1 MVSLL
6 YTPMLLVLATRAG
19 AVRSAASVQVQ
30 APAVPGLVASQARH
44 VQVKLRA

>member
-1 MVSLL
+1 MAPPCVRSAA
-6 YTPMLLVLATRAG
+6 VLG
-19 AVRSAASVQVQ
+19 ALSAASVQVQ